1 MAKVV
6 PIKCPTCGADIKVGP
21 QPGLVTCEYCRNSFQ
36 LQQPGRPPPPPPPP
50 PMGHMGQPMPARP
63 MPVVQL
69 PKQGNPAAVLVVAGL
84 VLSIG
89 VAGAVVASMA
99 GSASMVGTSSDDSS
113 QGSSKKKKKSKSSK
127 RAKGEKTPDNPV
139 VAKDLARV
147 DPADVIRQSVA
158 QANKIEPRAKLTG
171 GHFTELHGGLMNLK
185 RESKGFVTFEYR
197 WSDPSK
203 PAGKDIVEGSFYVN
217 SAKGAFS
224 EWAHHKNRGTASNLR
239 DEDRAK
245 AFPLPLPKCTAA
257 QAWAVAVKS
266 GVPADAVATVFWDKV
281 HSFRGDQQT
290 QWSFRVEGHDEYRR
304 EIDAQTCKLLRS
316 WGKKR

>member
-1 MAKVV
+1 MAKLV
-6 PIKCPTCGADIKVGP
+6 PIKCPTCGAAINVGP

-36 LQQPGRPPPPPPPP
+36 VQRPGAPPPRPPPPP
-50 PMGHMGQPMPARP
+50 MMGQPMPAQP

-69 PKQGNPAAVLVVAGL
+69 PKTGNPAAILVVASL

-89 VAGAVVASMA
+89 VAGAVMA
-99 GSASMVGTSSDDSS
+99 GVSSSASMGSSSDRDSS
-113 QGSSKKKKKSKSSK
+113 DGKTRSGKSRKGSK
-127 RAKGEKTPDNPV
+127 RGKAKKAANPV
-139 VAKDLARV
+139 KAGDLSKV
-147 DPADVIRQSVA
+147 EPADVIRQSVA
-158 QANKIEPRAKLTG
+158 LAKKIEPRSKVTG
-171 GHFTELHGGLMNLK
+171 GHFDELKGGVMDLK
-185 RESKGFVTFEYR
+185 GVSKGFVTFEYR

-203 PAGKDIVEGSFYVN
+203 PAGKDVVEGSFYVN

-239 DEDRAK
+239 DEKRAK
-245 AFPLPLPKCTAA
+245 AYPIPLPKCTVA

-266 GVPADAVATVFWDKV
+266 GVPADAISTVHWGKV
-281 HSFRGDQQT
+281 RAFSADQRT

-304 EIDAQTCKLLRS
+304 EIDAQTCKLLRN